1 MKILDD
7 LKMYGRFAL
16 GLRRFLRHTL
26 TLEETRSILQQR
38 RRAVIAVL
46 ALSWLAASCAGPNQE
61 SARPPARKLTVLA
74 LPYLG
79 FAPYFIA
86 QEEGYFAEQ
95 GLEIEY
101 VKFNRSDEA
110 IPALAQ
116 GELDVLGAATSASV
130 LNAVARGARIKIVVD
145 RGYFASAGCA
155 YSAILARREGLESA
169 TPVRAAQLK
178 GRRIALTAGLYENY
192 AVEKFLSTDNFTL
205 DDVEVTDIPSPALA
219 DALTKGALDFAV
231 VAEPW
236 ATRIVQSGGALWKP
250 LNEILPDFQSAFI
263 LYGPSLL
270 DRDPEAGKRFMTAY
284 LKAVRRYN
292 QGKTERN
299 LDILAKH
306 TELDR
311 ELLRQTCWP
320 AMRDGGQINLQSLIE
335 FQSWAQTKGLID
347 RPVTADQVWD
357 ASFINHANQALHTR
371 SQ

>member
-1 MKILDD
+1 MI
-7 LKMYGRFAL
+7 
-16 GLRRFLRHTL
+16 HH
-26 TLEETRSILQQR
+26 SR
-38 RRAVIAVL
+38 RRTVVAAL
-46 ALSWLAASCAGPNQE
+46 ALSWLAASCAPLSQE
-61 SARPPARKLTVLA
+61 PARPPARKLTVLV

-101 VKFNRSDEA
+101 VKLGRSDEA
-110 IPALAQ
+110 IPALVQ
-116 GELDVLGAATSASV
+116 GELDVLGAATSAGV
-130 LNAVARGARIKIVVD
+130 LNAIARGAGIRIVVD

-155 YSAILARREGLESA
+155 YSAILARREGLESG
-169 TPVRAAQLK
+169 TPARAAQLK
-178 GRRIALTAGLYENY
+178 GRRIALTSGLYESY
-192 AVEKFLSTDNFTL
+192 ALERFLATASLTL
-205 DDVEVTDIPSPALA
+205 DDVEVSDIPSPALA
-219 DALTKGALDFAV
+219 DALAKGALDFAV

-236 ATRIVQSGGALWKP
+236 ATRIVQSGGAIWKP

-284 LKAVRRYN
+284 LKAVRQYN

-311 ELLRQTCWP
+311 ELLRRACWP
-320 AMRDGGQINLQSLIE
+320 VMRDDGQINLQSLIE

-347 RPVTADQVWD
+347 TPVTTDQLWD
-357 ASFINHANQALHTR
+357 ASFINHANQVLRTKT
-371 SQ
+371 Q